1 MLPTVLASECVVE
14 REARLKE
21 ALPTALCLAI
31 CLTRGWEG
39 LKDVV
44 PPSPQRTPCW
54 ELEWGPAYI
63 LTHHPGP
70 LKTILHLFLPFRDGC
85 CRQGECFSHSEQGR
99 RWQPAGHPCWGRPGV
114 TECQAW
120 SLQVG
125 ALEPQGLHQAC
136 PDARVLGR
144 GLWIQLEI
152 GKDCSLERRLHRQ
165 MQILFWQ
172 GESQS
177 IDNED
182 SVLVIHVLSHAQI
195 PREYSRRKIL

>member
-1 MLPTVLASECVVE
+1 MVAADKESVSHILS
-14 REARLKE
+14 REGGGNL
-21 ALPTALCLAI
+21 LAI
-31 CLTRGWEG
+31 LVGGVQES
-39 LKDVV
+39 LN
-44 PPSPQRTPCW
+44 
-54 ELEWGPAYI
+54 A
-63 LTHHPGP
+63 
-70 LKTILHLFLPFRDGC
+70 
-85 CRQGECFSHSEQGR
+85 
-99 RWQPAGHPCWGRPGV
+99 RPGAYKLV
-114 TECQAW
+114 
-120 SLQVG
+120 LQNR
-125 ALEPQGLHQAC
+125 LHQAC

-177 IDNED
+177 IDSED

>member
-99 RWQPAGHPCWGRPGV
+99 RWQPAGHPCWGVQESLNARPGAYKLV
-114 TECQAW
+114 LWNCKGFIR
-120 SLQVG
+120 L
-125 ALEPQGLHQAC
+125 ALTHGYWGEGSGFNWRL
-136 PDARVLGR
+136 ARIVVWR
-144 GLWIQLEI
+144 EDCI
-152 GKDCSLERRLHRQ
+152 GKCRSYFGRESLNPLT
-165 MQILFWQ
+165 M
-172 GESQS
+172 
-177 IDNED
+177 
-182 SVLVIHVLSHAQI
+182 
-195 PREYSRRKIL
+195 KILCW